1 MLILGNP
8 DSKRQSRVAW
18 VLAFLVFGVAVSY
31 FGIKTTLAANV
42 TINSGAA
49 VEFGQ
54 GFTGATACSGGQSIT
69 VTPNSSFTNTG
80 GSTGSFYFASFKV
93 SNIPAGCSGSDFT
106 LKAFDSQTASSALSI
121 FNTSSTNAV
130 IYDASG
136 VYSGGNG
143 SSGMTVVTNSTT
155 SFTATFSTPV
165 SLARNVYKIT
175 VESGAHSPVVYSF
188 GDSGPAGGIIV
199 STPNANGGTGG
210 NYYYEAS
217 PVDIASSL
225 ASCNADESG
234 LTNAYTAIGLGS
246 AATNVLIGICASGGA
261 VTAKNYSLNGFSDWF
276 LPTRDEA
283 VQICK
288 YARQLTEGAA
298 SCTGGTLRS
307 GFANGLYVTSSSGAT
322 HNYAWHVMFDGSGP
336 TYIGMSAGAVRA
348 LRVFSP

>member
-1 MLILGNP
+1 MG
-8 DSKRQSRVAW
+8 S
-18 VLAFLVFGVAVSY
+18 
-31 FGIKTTLAANV
+31 NV
-42 TINSGAA
+42 QNGDT
-49 VEFGQ
+49 
-54 GFTGATACSGGQSIT
+54 
-69 VTPNSSFTNTG
+69 
-80 GSTGSFYFASFKV
+80 ASFDSHGGPAKLHYANWPGNNSFVHQYGITYHNVQHPDLFVEPRLSSLVDFSWRRKV
-93 SNIPAGCSGSDFT
+93 ASVKLAKMSGRFWAPKPNGYT
-106 LKAFDSQTASSALSI
+106 PQGP
-121 FNTSSTNAV
+121 V
-130 IYDASG
+130 R
-136 VYSGGNG
+136 GGNYP
-143 SSGMTVVTNSTT
+143 T
-155 SFTATFSTPV
+155 SEG
-165 SLARNVYKIT
+165 L
-175 VESGAHSPVVYSF
+175 G

-298 SCTGGTLRS
+298 SCTGGTLRG